1 MTTTGHSSFEPEI
14 IARLVDATDAF
25 AAGGAASAGW
35 PLRGGS
41 SGYHRM
47 AGRLGTRAALAREAA
62 AEEAAAEEAAAEE
75 AAAAAALRLPPS
87 AQEYASVFQQL
98 MLSRRT
104 INAFKPELPAG
115 WEASLERA
123 VRAATH
129 APNHKRTEPWRFHL
143 LGPEAA
149 ARVCELNAEIVAESK
164 GAEAAAQML
173 TPQPYPYP

>member
-25 AAGGAASAGW
+25 AKGGAASAGW
-35 PLRGGS
+35 PRRGGS

-47 AGRLGTRAALAREAA
+47 AGRLGTSAALAREAA
-62 AEEAAAEEAAAEE
+62 AAKEE
-75 AAAAAALRLPPS
+75 AAAALRLPPS

-104 INAFKPELPAG
+104 INAFEPELPAG

-173 TPQPYPYP
+173 TP

>member
-47 AGRLGTRAALAREAA
+47 AGRLGTRAALAR
-62 AEEAAAEEAAAEE
+62 EAAAEEAAAEE